1 MRDIA
6 QNRKARYNYHILET
20 FEAGI
25 VLQGTEVKSC
35 RLNNV
40 SMHDSYARARGG
52 ELWLTGVHIAEY
64 VQGNRNNHEPRRARK
79 LLLHKREIQ
88 RLSQAVDAKGQT
100 LVPLRFY
107 FNKRNKIKVEIGL
120 CKGKQEHDK
129 RDTMRKKEHE
139 NEARRAI
146 KQHRG

>member
-1 MRDIA
+1 MKDIA
-6 QNRKARYNYHILET
+6 QNRKARHNYHILEKI
-20 FEAGI
+20 EAGI
-25 VLQGTEVKSC
+25 ALQGTEVKAC
-35 RLNNV
+35 REHNV
-40 SMHDSYARARGG
+40 SLQDSYARVRDG

-64 VQGNRNNHEPRRARK
+64 AQGNRNNHEPRRARK

-88 RLSQAVDAKGQT
+88 RLGQAVDAKGQT

-107 FNKRNKIKVEIGL
+107 FNKRNKVKVELGL
-120 CKGKQEHDK
+120 CKGKQAHDK